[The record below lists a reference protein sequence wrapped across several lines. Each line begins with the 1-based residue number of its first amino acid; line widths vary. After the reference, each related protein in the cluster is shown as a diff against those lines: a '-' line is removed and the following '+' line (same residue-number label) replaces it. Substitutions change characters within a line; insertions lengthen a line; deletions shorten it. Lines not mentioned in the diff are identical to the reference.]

1 MEVYLIRH
9 TSPSVAKGICYG
21 QADIPLD
28 EDLFDSEFAT
38 VKAQVPENIDHCY
51 TSPLQRCARL
61 ASRLSSV
68 STPDS
73 RLMELNFGDWELQS
87 WSAID
92 PVTMNPWM
100 ADFVNQQVPKGE
112 SYLQLHHRT
121 EQFIA
126 DLLATEHQSVAVVTH
141 AGNIRSFISWV
152 LDLPLENSFRIGLN
166 YGAVV
171 KVQIH
176 QDKQRNQLLSI
187 F

>member
-9 TSPSVAKGICYG
+9 TSPLVAKGICYG

-28 EDLFDSEFAT
+28 EALFDTEFEA
-38 VKAQVPENIDHCY
+38 VAARVPENLDHYY
-51 TSPLQRCARL
+51 TSPLKRCARM
-61 ASRLSSV
+61 ADRLSAVSSV
-68 STPDS
+68 DS
-73 RLMELNFGDWELQS
+73 KLMEMNFGEWELQS

-92 PVTMNPWM
+92 PVTLNPWM
-100 ADFVNQQVPKGE
+100 ADFVNQHVPNGE
-112 SYLQLHHRT
+112 SYLQLHQRT

-126 DLLATEHQSVAVVTH
+126 DLLATEYIRVAVVTH

-171 KVQIH
+171 KVQIYP
-176 QDKQRNQLLSI
+176 DKQRNQLLSI
-187 F
+187 Y

>member
-9 TSPSVAKGICYG
+9 TSPLVAKGVCYG

-28 EDLFDSEFAT
+28 EALFDAEFAR
-38 VKAQVPENIDHCY
+38 VKTLVPENLDHYY
-51 TSPLQRCARL
+51 TSPLKRCARL
-61 ASRLSSV
+61 ADRLSPAPSV
-68 STPDS
+68 DS
-73 RLMELNFGDWELQS
+73 KLMELNFGEWELQS

-92 PVTMNPWM
+92 PVRLTPWM
-100 ADFVNQQVPKGE
+100 ADFVNQKVPKGE
-112 SYLQLHHRT
+112 SYMQLHQRI

-126 DLLATEHQSVAVVTH
+126 DLLATEYSRVAVITH

-152 LDLPLENSFRIGLN
+152 LDLPLEHSFRIGLN

-171 KVQIH
+171 KVQIDP
-176 QDKQRNQLLSI
+176 DKQRNQLLSI